1 MELVKSA
8 ETQAAAL
15 DSIDQLVLGV
25 LTVEIGRRGS
35 SEPREKIFEV
45 LIDDPTIAKLQNLA
59 ICTTKGARAK
69 LSISKDCCG
78 NGKSVK

>member
-1 MELVKSA
+1 MYER
-8 ETQAAAL
+8 
-15 DSIDQLVLGV
+15 VLGV
-25 LTVEIGRRGS
+25 LTVEIGMRGS
-35 SEPREKIFEV
+35 SEPRERIFEV

-78 NGKSVK
+78 NGKE